1 MPDSLKRKRRQKSF
15 PGIRDG
21 NRDVIT
27 CLSGR
32 STANEAGNTKSICDC
47 CFRRQEPWVH
57 RRTPVFSRKDILL
70 GSSMPFVFFVSRV
83 LLGQQGYAFFCT
95 AGGVCVLFSFVG
107 FGVFGRLGV
116 NKKGADLYDRRPY
129 DGRWRKGR
137 DLNPRYR
144 FKPVYSLSRRA
155 PSADSDTFPR

>member
-1 MPDSLKRKRRQKSF
+1 M
-15 PGIRDG
+15 
-21 NRDVIT
+21 T
-27 CLSGR
+27 
-32 STANEAGNTKSICDC
+32 
-47 CFRRQEPWVH
+47 
-57 RRTPVFSRKDILL
+57 
-70 GSSMPFVFFVSRV
+70 FVFFVSRV